1 MLQAGS
7 VVQALA
13 TMVKAQSLSSAEGA
27 KLTALVQDKQ
37 ESDDD
42 DSGAPQAA
50 AYTSSSGGVVDTLN
64 DLLEKAQT
72 QLDTARAKEEAD
84 IQNFEMLSQSLS
96 DEIKFATKEKD
107 QAAKSKSES
116 EEGKATAE

>member
-1 MLQAGS
+1 MLQASGS

-27 KLTALVQDKQ
+27 RLTALVQDKQ

-50 AYTSSSGGVVDTLN
+50 AYSSSSGGVVDTLN

-72 QLDTARAKEEAD
+72 QLDTARAKEEGD
-84 IQNFEMLSQSLS
+84 LQNFEMLRQSLT
-96 DEIKFATKEKD
+96 DEIKYANKELSE
-107 QAAKSKSES
+107 AKSGKS
-116 EEGKATAE
+116 A